1 MQNANRRLDKI
12 GKKFQTVGAGLTAG
26 LTLPIAALGVS
37 SVNAFDKQAK
47 AIAQVEAGL
56 KSTQGQVGLTS
67 AELQKMAS
75 DLQNTSLFGD
85 EEILKDVT
93 AQLLTFTNITGSAFN
108 RTQQAALDLSTR
120 LDGDLKSSA
129 IQLGKALNDPVANLS
144 ALSRSGIQF
153 SNAQKETINALVST
167 NQMAEAQTLIL
178 DELEKQYGGS
188 AAAAAKAGKGPLTQ
202 LGNTLGDISEE
213 FGAIILEG
221 INPFVDK
228 LKGIAQSFQ
237 NLSPQTKKWIVILG
251 GVAAAAG
258 PLLAL
263 AGTILPAIGTGLA
276 LLTGPIALIIAGL
289 TAVGVVI
296 YKNWAPIKKTLIDIA
311 NYFVDLY
318 NESTVFRIA
327 VEAVVAQFK
336 IMWEVGKFV
345 FEGIKSLL
353 LGFVDSFKS
362 GFSTVGKIFKAVLTG
377 NFEALP
383 GIIKKASGESLNNF
397 SKLTDNLAKDWE
409 GLLDGIQKVA
419 TNGLDNIKSRKKIDL
434 IIDVN
439 TDDKIDDIID
449 LPKGRAS
456 ATSVNSGLGE
466 GGSLLTVSPLAGI
479 ASSIPEERKVID
491 QNLLAFQ
498 ERLAEFNSV
507 SSQIMQGVAE
517 NFVEGFANVVAGLAS
532 GAVGFGAVG
541 GLILSTIADL
551 AIQLGKA
558 AIKIGIT
565 MKAIQLSFSS
575 PLAAIAAGAGLLV
588 VGQLLKGLAGNFGGG
603 GGYAGAFAEG
613 GIVGGSSFYGDKL
626 LARVNSGEL
635 ILNQDQQRNLYGM
648 INNAG
653 DVVTRTEQI
662 IRGDKLILVTERA
675 KRKSNRI
682 S

>member
-26 LTLPIAALGVS
+26 LTLPIAALGVTS
-37 SVNAFDKQAK
+37 INAFDKQAK

-85 EEILKDVT
+85 EEILKSAT
-93 AQLLTFTNITGSAFN
+93 AQLLTFTNIAGDQFA

-120 LDGDLKSSA
+120 LDGDLKSAS

-144 ALSRSGIQF
+144 ALSKSGIQF
-153 SNAQKETINALVST
+153 STAQKETINALVST

-419 TNGLDNIKSRKKIDL
+419 TNGYDSNVPAQYKRLKDKFFIKKNDELAIEIPTNKKDFAKL
-434 IIDVN
+434 F
-439 TDDKIDDIID
+439 
-449 LPKGRAS
+449 PKRQK
-456 ATSVNSGLGE
+456 E
-466 GGSLLTVSPLAGI
+466 
-479 ASSIPEERKVID
+479 
-491 QNLLAFQ
+491 
-498 ERLAEFNSV
+498 
-507 SSQIMQGVAE
+507 
-517 NFVEGFANVVAGLAS
+517 
-532 GAVGFGAVG
+532 
-541 GLILSTIADL
+541 ILSF
-551 AIQLGKA
+551 
-558 AIKIGIT
+558 IKKEKI
-565 MKAIQLSFSS
+565 KFKKESD
-575 PLAAIAAGAGLLV
+575 
-588 VGQLLKGLAGNFGGG
+588 LLKL
-603 GGYAGAFAEG
+603 
-613 GIVGGSSFYGDKL
+613 
-626 LARVNSGEL
+626 VNH
-635 ILNQDQQRNLYGM
+635 LN
-648 INNAG
+648 
-653 DVVTRTEQI
+653 
-662 IRGDKLILVTERA
+662 
-675 KRKSNRI
+675 
-682 S
+682 